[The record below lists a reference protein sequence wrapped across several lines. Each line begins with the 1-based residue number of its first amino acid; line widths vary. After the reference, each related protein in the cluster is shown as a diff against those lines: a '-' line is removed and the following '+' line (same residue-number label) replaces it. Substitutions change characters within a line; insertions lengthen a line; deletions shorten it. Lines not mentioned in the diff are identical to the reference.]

1 MRAPASLPL
10 IACVFVAGTVAGM
23 MIADS
28 RPTAHAEQDAA
39 IAPSPVEPR
48 PRDVYYPNSEKLAP
62 DEMRVIACGTGM
74 PTTRAAQAA
83 ACFLVELGN
92 GDKFLFDIGTGS
104 AERIS
109 SLQIPYD
116 YLDKVFIGHLHADH
130 FGSLPEL
137 FIGGALMGRQ
147 KPLRVW
153 GPSGPVPE
161 LGTAY
166 AVQKMKEMYTWDL
179 SGRVGLVDFR
189 GYSVEVDEFD
199 YRGVN
204 AVVYEENGV
213 TIRSFPA
220 IHSLDGPVS
229 FSLEWN
235 GLKFIFGSDTYPNK
249 WFVEYAKDADLVVHE
264 CFVAVPDLVTKMR
277 FTPEQALMVGT
288 QVHTAPEAF
297 GKVMQEIQPRMA
309 VAYHFFKDF
318 DTTAEVNDRI
328 RTTYDG
334 PLSLAEDFMVW
345 NITKDDIRV
354 RMAVVEE
361 ATWAPPLA
369 SEPQLARED
378 DRAQF
383 SEKVGFTRR
392 RARTWGAS
400 SPIRETSSACL
411 VGAGLP
417 PEWKRGSARATR
429 GWRGQATRRP
439 RWFSDIDSATTI
451 RRAVCARTTH
461 GTDGVST

>member
-1 MRAPASLPL
+1 MKNRGVTFLAGFGACLAVLVVMGAKSLE
-10 IACVFVAGTVAGM
+10 M
-23 MIADS
+23 
-28 RPTAHAEQDAA
+28 
-39 IAPSPVEPR
+39 PSPVKPAPDR
-48 PRDVYYPNSEKLAP
+48 LVYYPNTEALGS

-92 GDKFLFDIGTGS
+92 GDKFIFDAGSGS

-116 YLDKVFIGHLHADH
+116 YLDKIFLGHLHADH
-130 FGSLPEL
+130 IGSLAEI

-147 KPLRVW
+147 KPLRIW
-153 GPSGPVPE
+153 GPNSTVPE

-166 AVQKMKEMYTWDL
+166 AMQKMQEMYTWDL
-179 SGRVGLVDFR
+179 AGRVGLVDFR
-189 GYSVEVDEFD
+189 GYSLEVTEFD
-199 YRGVN
+199 YKGEN
-204 AVVYEENGV
+204 AVIYEDNGV
-213 TIRSFPA
+213 TVRSFPA

-235 GLKFIFGSDTYPNK
+235 GLKFVFGSDTYPNK
-249 WFVEYAKDADLVVHE
+249 WFVKYAKDADLAIHE
-264 CFVAVPDLVTKMR
+264 CFVAAPDLVKKMR
-277 FTPEQALMVGT
+277 FTPEQALLVGT

-297 GKVMQEIQPRMA
+297 GKVMSEIKPRMA

-318 DTTAEVNDRI
+318 DTTATVNDRI

-369 SEPQLARED
+369 GKAQAARWGS
-378 DRAQF
+378 RQRTIQQGCGC
-383 SEKVGFTRR
+383 SRR
-392 RARTWGAS
+392 CHKIFRFHHRWSLGRSRRGA
-400 SPIRETSSACL
+400 PR
-411 VGAGLP
+411 GL
-417 PEWKRGSARATR
+417 
-429 GWRGQATRRP
+429 
-439 RWFSDIDSATTI
+439 
-451 RRAVCARTTH
+451 
-461 GTDGVST
+461 

>member
-1 MRAPASLPL
+1 MKMPKIL
-10 IACVFVAGTVAGM
+10 IIAVFIFGLSAGLYLENYGAIVISPVAAK
-23 MIADS
+23 S
-28 RPTAHAEQDAA
+28 EQD
-39 IAPSPVEPR
+39 IPKVSPVEPR
-48 PRDVYYPNSEKLAP
+48 DRDFYAPNSEALAP

-92 GDKFLFDIGTGS
+92 GDKFIFDIGTGS

-116 YLDKVFIGHLHADH
+116 YLDKIFIGHLHADH
-130 FGSLPEL
+130 FGSLGEM

-153 GPSGPVPE
+153 GPSGRTPE

-179 SGRVGLVDFR
+179 AGRVGLVDFR
-189 GYSVEVDEFD
+189 GYSIEVNEFD
-199 YRGVN
+199 YKAEN
-204 AVVYEENGV
+204 AVIYEDNGV

-235 GLKFIFGSDTYPNK
+235 GLKFVFGSDTYPNK
-249 WFVEYAKDADLVVHE
+249 WFAKYAKDADLAVHE
-264 CFVAVPDLVTKMR
+264 CFVAVPDLVKKMR
-277 FTPEQALMVGT
+277 FTPEQALLVGT
-288 QVHTAPEAF
+288 QIHTAPEAF
-297 GKVMQEIQPRMA
+297 GKVMQEIKPRMA

-361 ATWAPPLA
+361 AH
-369 SEPQLARED
+369 
-378 DRAQF
+378 
-383 SEKVGFTRR
+383 VGAATGRR
-392 RARTWGAS
+392 G
-400 SPIRETSSACL
+400 ETSAGRRQGEVQQGDGRSCRIDGL
-411 VGAGLP
+411 LRFHQGRPVG
-417 PEWKRGSARATR
+417 
-429 GWRGQATRRP
+429 
-439 RWFSDIDSATTI
+439 
-451 RRAVCARTTH
+451 
-461 GTDGVST
+461 